1 MHWWNS
7 SVASRR
13 HGVLVV
19 AKIQLYVK
27 SLQSCKHNRLLY
39 YRLLLSC
46 IKAWKTC
53 EGRENYPFHGQR
65 YSQWLLNAHI
75 EIIFVSCMF
84 FSSQLHQCCRRTSQL
99 LLALCS
105 WRPRLWM
112 KHGRR
117 PLHVRNRVCQG
128 RLPRHWL
135 IPHHQSWDHSRTLV
149 ALFGKDFFWFSA
161 SLNVNIF
168 WDKTLL
174 GLMERSPQVMSITS
188 IKKQFLGR

>member
-1 MHWWNS
+1 MKNMRRTRKLSLSWSTIFSMTFECTYWN
-7 SVASRR
+7 
-13 HGVLVV
+13 HTFL
-19 AKIQLYVK
+19 
-27 SLQSCKHNRLLY
+27 
-39 YRLLLSC
+39 
-46 IKAWKTC
+46 
-53 EGRENYPFHGQR
+53 
-65 YSQWLLNAHI
+65 
-75 EIIFVSCMF
+75 SCMF

-149 ALFGKDFFWFSA
+149 GLFGKDFFWFSA

-188 IKKQFLGR
+188 IKKQFLGC